1 MLKHTRNSAKRQFS
15 KLTDT
20 IGQFVV
26 SEGERSS
33 RGTVQFRK
41 PISGNMKV
49 EPEVVD
55 CKKGKLTKGDIMLVK
70 GNGEDMASFVHENQG
85 EEIVLQAASE
95 TGNYV
100 ELSSPRRPPRHKKK
114 SDKMHCKEISIK
126 SKQHS
131 LSDAD
136 QKSQALS
143 QIGGAASAFSSIE
156 KGNATKGSNIPI
168 TKKSTQTFSSRL
180 DNLSNTK
187 TKSFNADDLGEESI
201 HLREIVNK
209 GTEKDC
215 NIEQEESFIS
225 VPMVHSLDSL
235 AGRTGPKGS
244 KIKPKR
250 EAPKPPN
257 VASSTTIVYGRK
269 GCGIS
274 KVKLKKQA
282 PKPPNIRLS
291 TDKDISSGKE
301 HDIKSKKQ
309 APTPPKCNKLES
321 GLVSSKQLDR
331 RDSWCELNLNEK
343 VKKVKEETQILESM
357 FTPSLEDNGDELSK
371 KRDVMSREDLWTS
384 DSLEDTPKVCVKD
397 LQGEPTRS
405 ARIESRSENPATY
418 FMAPVISV
426 ENPDDVE
433 ADTEKNT
440 FDGNSRKDT
449 KGKSTSV
456 VCENRQKARKPSG
469 ETFWDKE
476 NDFVEGHSEHAVKK
490 IGRAESHKAIP
501 KSVKEK
507 ELAGNGTGDEEDT
520 YSGYGISKFAVGSG
534 IYHLVEIDMDTFS
547 EENDCV
553 TNMAENIGKVENE
566 DDTTESRQIENVNSV
581 EEDLSNIGE
590 FERISDHVPAVDK
603 LSSEV
608 GLTKL
613 DGTDKDKNALIDEV
627 KHQEDNSTFKY
638 LLAYSETFGTS
649 VSDVEEDIVNE
660 GEYLEEGEKT
670 LEENDRSGQD
680 VENNVTGYGVNTEMN
695 NPNVDFNV
703 YRKQYTSTENR
714 SYTEKMQ
721 NDIDETIS
729 EQDIH
734 SLEMKDAE
742 EQQTTNN
749 FQNTFHESVDYSAI
763 DCVND
768 EVFCFAIVDRSEE
781 VESGEFFHSFGVNIL
796 CYRYFVRTFP
806 ERIIISTI

>member
-1 MLKHTRNSAKRQFS
+1 MKF
-15 KLTDT
+15 
-20 IGQFVV
+20 G
-26 SEGERSS
+26 
-33 RGTVQFRK
+33 K
-41 PISGNMKV
+41 PISRNMKV

-55 CKKGKLTKGDIMLVK
+55 GKKGKLSKGDIMLVK

-100 ELSSPRRPPRHKKK
+100 ESSSPRRPPRHKKK

-168 TKKSTQTFSSRL
+168 TKKSTLTFSSRL
-180 DNLSNTK
+180 DNFSNTK
-187 TKSFNADDLGEESI
+187 AKSLSADDLGEESI

-215 NIEQEESFIS
+215 NIEQEESFFF
-225 VPMVHSLDSL
+225 VPMVHSVGSL

-244 KIKPKR
+244 KMKPKR

-257 VASSTTIVYGRK
+257 VASSTTMVDGRK
-269 GCGIS
+269 GCEIS

-282 PKPPNIRLS
+282 PEPPNVRLS
-291 TDKDISSGKE
+291 TDKDINSGKE

-309 APTPPKCNKLES
+309 APTPPKCNKFES

-331 RDSWCELNLNEK
+331 RGSWCELNLNEK
-343 VKKVKEETQILESM
+343 VKKVKEETQILESI
-357 FTPSLEDNGDELSK
+357 FTPSLEENGDELSK
-371 KRDVMSREDLWTS
+371 KKDVMSCEDLWTS
-384 DSLEDTPKVCVKD
+384 DSLEDTPTKVCVKD
-397 LQGEPTRS
+397 FQGEPTKS
-405 ARIESRSENPATY
+405 ARIECRSENPATY
-418 FMAPVISV
+418 FMAPVISM
-426 ENPDDVE
+426 ENPDDVKG
-433 ADTEKNT
+433 DTEKNT
-440 FDGNSRKDT
+440 IDINSRQDT
-449 KGKSTSV
+449 GGNNTSV
-456 VCENRQKARKPSG
+456 VCEGRQNPRKPSG

-476 NDFVEGHSEHAVKK
+476 NDFVEGHSEHAVEKIKK
-490 IGRAESHKAIP
+490 EESHKTIP
-501 KSVKEK
+501 ESAKEK

-520 YSGYGISKFAVGSG
+520 YPGHGLSKFAVGSG
-534 IYHLVEIDMDTFS
+534 IYHLVEIDIDTFS

-566 DDTTESRQIENVNSV
+566 DDATESRQIENVSSV
-581 EEDLSNIGE
+581 EEDLSNIEE

-603 LSSEV
+603 LSSED

-627 KHQEDNSTFKY
+627 KHQEDNRTFKY
-638 LLAYSETFGTS
+638 LLAYSEAFGTS
-649 VSDVEEDIVNE
+649 VSDVEEDIGNE
-660 GEYLEEGEKT
+660 GEYLEEGEKKT

-680 VENNVTGYGVNTEMN
+680 VENNVTGYGVDTDVN
-695 NPNVDFNV
+695 NPDVDFNV
-703 YRKQYTSTENR
+703 YREQYKSTENE
-714 SYTEKMQ
+714 SYREKMQ
-721 NDIDETIS
+721 DGIDETIS

-749 FQNTFHESVDYSAI
+749 FQNTFHESVDYSAT

-768 EVFCFAIVDRSEE
+768 EVFCFEIVDRNEIKSEE
-781 VESGEFFHSFGVNIL
+781 VESGEFSHSFGVNIL
-796 CYRYFVRTFP
+796 CYRYFVHTFP